1 MQFDFNEL
9 GFAAFA
15 TSLAGISV
23 FWIVVFWVV
32 TAIIHITFAVAV
44 YRDAKSMATPIFV
57 GSVIW
62 MLATLIG
69 GVFVAAI
76 YWAMH
81 HSSLNS
87 SIQTRQTETDK
98 ETIL

>member
-9 GFAAFA
+9 EFAAI
-15 TSLAGISV
+15 LAGISA
-23 FWIVVFWVV
+23 FWIVAFGVV
-32 TAIIHITFAVAV
+32 TVIIHITFAVAV
-44 YRDAKSMATPIFV
+44 YRDAKSLATPIFV

-62 MLATLIG
+62 MLVTLIG

-81 HSSLNS
+81 HSRLNS
-87 SIQTRQTETDK
+87 SIPGTTAESEK
-98 ETIL
+98 EKIL

>member
-9 GFAAFA
+9 GFAA
-15 TSLAGISV
+15 SLAGISV

-44 YRDAKSMATPIFV
+44 YRDAKSMVTPIFV

-69 GVFVAAI
+69 SVFVAAI

-87 SIQTRQTETDK
+87 SIQTRQTEMDK